1 MEVKEMKNNKLIT
14 ILTFLVLSIG
24 LIAAAPMAKSDKVS
38 LKIDNESDDYV
49 TLRLTGPH
57 FYFLSVRPNSSAV
70 FTIERGDYEQ
80 RFYSCRIFTNTT
92 LDLTKKNTIVVP
104 PCGEKAF
111 RGKGGSKIDGG
122 ALIKLVKVTFEN
134 ETERNLV
141 LILRGPSEYV
151 FFIRSGDEASYTI
164 AKGTYEATQWGCK
177 LIKNFNFYPYANKE
191 KELTCPKP

>member
-1 MEVKEMKNNKLIT
+1 MKNYKLIT
-14 ILTFLVLSIG
+14 ILTFVVLSIG
-24 LIAAAPMAKSDKVS
+24 LVAAAPMAKSDMVS
-38 LKIDNESDDYV
+38 LKIDNQSNDYV
-49 TLRLTGPH
+49 TLRLTGPQ
-57 FYFLSVRPNSSAV
+57 FYFLSVRPNSSAF
-70 FTIERGDYEQ
+70 FTIKRGDYEQ

-92 LDLTKKNTIVVP
+92 LDLTKKNSIVVP

-111 RGKGGSKIDGG
+111 KTGKGGSSIDGG

-134 ETERNLV
+134 ESDRNLV

-164 AKGTYEATQWGCK
+164 AKGDYKATQWGCK
-177 LIKNFNFYPYANKE
+177 LFKNFNFYPYANKE